1 MLTQNLN
8 DRYQKVLKVANKQL
22 AADQEKKEIADI
34 LSDISENEK
43 IELAKKINQQYL
55 TTENSKEKMNLSGM
69 GLYIKWF
76 ETTWAKKI
84 QQQETTEEK
93 KIINVELLR
102 TGVVKISYTTNKRNF
117 QIVIYKENNTF
128 KVRINEQ
135 IGKERKKIRD
145 KDQNLPY
152 QKKNTIN
159 NNPQELLINIGKI
172 LDYHAGTNRKKIPDE
187 VQKAYQLL
195 KTWTNTEIKINKPIT
210 ENIKYQKEYLEQG
223 FRENVGQKQLLESYY
238 QKQKPMKKETKI
250 VVSFPVNKYEDIE
263 KTLES
268 YTTGQKN
275 INKNEYEMVILF
287 NRPNKET
294 KFDQT
299 TKNKIDEFI
308 KKHPEYNITVFEHTF
323 DFPKWEKVNM
333 GKIYK
338 LLWDMILY
346 RNIQRLNTYPDMDPK
361 RVDQLIMRMWGADST
376 KKNPEFLKSITD
388 EFDTTPKLVRLTTE
402 SRLDPELVQNFPLL
416 QIDATLESAYNRFRS
431 KGKANSVVGNG
442 TFKAHLYAEIWWHNA
457 QANVSE
463 DVDMVSRMSR
473 KIREK
478 KYQKKH
484 LLKKNA
490 IDNSADRPIHVM
502 IQGKTYFD
510 RYNSEWFG
518 EKDKTK
524 NINRERRAIENKGKD
539 PRLNNLAFTK
549 DNIEREFS
557 RFYTLKFLDMQKKS
571 EIYRIFL
578 QNYKD
583 KFGKEPTTEEKTAKI
598 REIVD
603 KLISRAIA
611 RWLGIPPRMFNINH
625 GDVEV
630 GIHGGQKRIYAKRNN
645 HITIS
650 NEAMK
655 LLQEK
660 WKEKVANNGFT
671 YR

>member
-1 MLTQNLN
+1 MINKIDN
-8 DRYQKVLKVANKQL
+8 KYEKVLNIAKKQL
-22 AADQEKKEIADI
+22 AAQQEKKEIADI
-34 LSDISENEK
+34 LSDLSEEEKNE
-43 IELAKKINQQYL
+43 LSKKVNQKYL
-55 TTENSKEKMNLSGM
+55 TTQDSEEKVNLSGM
-69 GLYIKWF
+69 GIYIKW
-76 ETTWAKKI
+76 AKGCI
-84 QQQETTEEK
+84 QSTEK
-93 KIINVELLR
+93 KQEQTKETITKNVEILR
-102 TGVVKISYTTNKRNF
+102 TGVIKISYTTNKRNF
-117 QIVIYKENNTF
+117 QIVVYRENNGF
-128 KVRINEQ
+128 KIRINEQ
-135 IGKERKKIRD
+135 IGKERKNIRE
-145 KDQNLPY
+145 KEQNLPY

-159 NNPQELLINIGKI
+159 DNPQELLIGIGKI
-172 LDYHAGTNRKKIPDE
+172 LDYHVGTNRKKIPEE

-195 KTWTNTEIKINKPIT
+195 KTWTNTEIKINKPTT

-223 FRENVGQKQLLESYY
+223 FRENIGQKQLLESYY

-268 YTTGQKN
+268 YTTGQTN
-275 INKNEYEMVILF
+275 INKNEYEIVILF

-294 KFDQT
+294 KFNQE

-308 KKHPEYNITVFEHTF
+308 KKHPEYNITLFEHTF

-338 LLWDMILY
+338 LLGDMILY
-346 RNIQRLNTYPDMDPK
+346 RNIQRLNTYPDIDSK

-376 KKNPEFLKSITD
+376 KKNPEFLKNIIN
-388 EFDTTPKLVRLTTE
+388 EFDTTPNLARLTTE

-463 DVDMVSRMSR
+463 DVDMVTRMFK
-473 KIREK
+473 KIKEK
-478 KYQKKH
+478 RYQKKH
-484 LLKKNA
+484 LLNKNA

-510 RYNSEWFG
+510 RYNSEGFW
-518 EKDKTK
+518 ENDKTK
-524 NINRERRAIENKGKD
+524 NINWEKRAIDNKGKD
-539 PRLNNLAFTK
+539 TRLNNLAFTK
-549 DNIEREFS
+549 ENVEREFS

-571 EIYRIFL
+571 ETYRVFL
-578 QNYKD
+578 QNYKS
-583 KFGKEPTTEEKTAKI
+583 KFGKEPTTEEKVKKI

-603 KLISRAIA
+603 KLVSRAMV
-611 RWLGIPPRMFNINH
+611 RWLGIPPRMFKITH
-625 GDVEV
+625 GDIEV
-630 GIHGGQKRIYAKRNN
+630 GIYGGKQRIYAKKNN
-645 HITIS
+645 NITIS
-650 NEAMK
+650 NEWMK
-655 LLQEK
+655 TLQQK
-660 WKEKVANNGFT
+660 RKEKVENNGFR